1 MFKDHPDLVTLA
13 LQPPDC
19 PQAVTEGTDIFSFED
34 PAVKS
39 ALLVQAFGG
48 IGRVGGGG
56 WKESWRFGYEFVSVY
71 HICNAKNMEY
81 GSGNPQEPEFKSWNT

>member
-1 MFKDHPDLVTLA
+1 MFAACWYGLEIELRFLHLMFKDHPDLVTLA

-39 ALLVQAFGG
+39 ALLVQAFWGD
-48 IGRVGGGG
+48 
-56 WKESWRFGYEFVSVY
+56 W
-71 HICNAKNMEY
+71 
-81 GSGNPQEPEFKSWNT
+81 

>member
-1 MFKDHPDLVTLA
+1 MFKDLPYLVTLA

-39 ALLVQAFGG
+39 ALLVQAFWGD
-48 IGRVGGGG
+48 
-56 WKESWRFGYEFVSVY
+56 W
-71 HICNAKNMEY
+71 
-81 GSGNPQEPEFKSWNT
+81 

>member
-1 MFKDHPDLVTLA
+1 MTISSFDVQGPPYYLVTLA

-39 ALLVQAFGG
+39 ALLVQAFWGD
-48 IGRVGGGG
+48 
-56 WKESWRFGYEFVSVY
+56 W
-71 HICNAKNMEY
+71 
-81 GSGNPQEPEFKSWNT
+81 